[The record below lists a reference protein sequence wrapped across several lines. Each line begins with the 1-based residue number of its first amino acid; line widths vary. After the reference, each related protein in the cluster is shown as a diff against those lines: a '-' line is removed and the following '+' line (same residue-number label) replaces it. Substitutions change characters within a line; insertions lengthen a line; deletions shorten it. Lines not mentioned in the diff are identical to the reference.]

1 MAKKQTEYQ
10 RDIEALAM
18 HYRGARDRLADRLHR
33 LEAEVDTLRQA
44 AIHDLRRAVT
54 DVAQVRSELSIAIAD
69 APEEWVKPRT
79 RIYHAIRV
87 GLRARPEK
95 LVIADKT
102 LTMQLIH
109 ERLPEAME
117 VVLIRVKPE
126 PVMSA
131 IKELDRETLTSIGIH
146 VTPPTDEVV
155 ISDALTE
162 LEALLNTLLG
172 DALSDDD
179 GGAA

>member
-1 MAKKQTEYQ
+1 MAQKQTEYQ
-10 RDIEALAM
+10 RDVEALAM

-44 AIHDLRRAVT
+44 AIHDLRRLVA
-54 DVAQVRSELSIAIAD
+54 DVAQVQSELSSAIAD

-79 RIYHAIRV
+79 RVYHAVKI
-87 GLRARPEK
+87 GLRARPAK
-95 LVIADKT
+95 LTITDKVRT
-102 LTMQLIH
+102 VELIR
-109 ERLPEAME
+109 ERLPDAAE
-117 VVLIRVKPE
+117 VLIRVKPE

-131 IKELDRETLTSIGIH
+131 IKELDKETLTSIGIH

-162 LEALLNTLLG
+162 LEALLNALLG
-172 DALSDDD
+172 DALSDED